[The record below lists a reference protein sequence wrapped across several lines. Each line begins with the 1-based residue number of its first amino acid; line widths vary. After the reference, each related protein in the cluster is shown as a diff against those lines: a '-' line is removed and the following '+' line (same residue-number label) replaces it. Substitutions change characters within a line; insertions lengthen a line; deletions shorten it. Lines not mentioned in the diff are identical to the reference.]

1 MSKYNQRVRESI
13 SDLIV
18 GYSKDKQELLKEL
31 LAVQTKLDNKDGK
44 LTYTNYLTLSKKK
57 ETLQAKINEIEI
69 RLDCLDMVRELC
81 LNIADTVFNEKD

>member
-81 LNIADTVFNEKD
+81 LNIADTIFNEKE

>member
-57 ETLQAKINEIEI
+57 ETLQAKINELEI
-69 RLDCLDMVRELC
+69 RLDCFDMVRELC
-81 LNIADTVFNEKD
+81 LNIADTIFNEKE

>member
-44 LTYTNYLTLSKKK
+44 LTYTNYLNLSKKK

>member
-1 MSKYNQRVRESI
+1 MNKYNQRVRESI
-13 SDLIV
+13 SDLLV